1 MGLGTEPFGY
11 GFFDLLGSD
20 HYWKLLSAIFA
31 MPPDL
36 TGVFKYQS
44 SKDFKE
50 SMVIW

>member
-1 MGLGTEPFGY
+1 MVSLIYLALIIIESY
-11 GFFDLLGSD
+11 LA
-20 HYWKLLSAIFA
+20 LSYA